1 MAILFLLVICLM
13 IMVGTFLISTIDN
26 TYSNSFISDMQ
37 KFEHDLESSQI
48 IADDIVLDDTEYAS
62 ELFKAFKTY
71 FQIDDT
77 TKKGYLLSPLG
88 EVILPANRTTND
100 IEITDNIILAMSG
113 NNGNKVLEENDY
125 FDYAKPV
132 IMQGE
137 VK

>member
-88 EVILPANRTTND
+88 EVILPANRTTNY
-100 IEITDNIILAMSG
+100 I
-113 NNGNKVLEENDY
+113 
-125 FDYAKPV
+125 
-132 IMQGE
+132 
-137 VK
+137 